1 MHPTPRVAEDAGPAA
16 AAAAVT
22 GAYGALR
29 SGAIV
34 VDRSDRSRWRFT
46 GPRAAETLTGLV
58 TNDVLALMPGEGLYA
73 AALTPKGK
81 IVADLRIFR
90 DDDGLLADTGPAAA
104 EGWRAM
110 ARKFVNPRVAPFA
123 EVSERTSD
131 TGVFGSRA
139 AELLSRVFETDA
151 NAFHQLQPYSH
162 VRARL
167 RSSSEDV
174 TVVRAAELGEVPG
187 FDIIA
192 PAQITDELRAGLG
205 SIGAV
210 AATRDLFD
218 IARIEAG
225 FPEWGVDMNEDTLPQ
240 EANFDDLGA
249 ISYSKGCYVGQETVA
264 RIHFRGHV
272 NKMLRRVRFNAD
284 AVPPRGAALADE
296 AGKSVGAITSAAL
309 SPRQGGVG
317 IAMVRRE
324 VEAGATL
331 IAQWGSEQTDVSVA

>member
-1 MHPTPRVAEDAGPAA
+1 MHPMLRVAEDAGTT
-16 AAAAVT
+16 AAVAA
-22 GAYGALR
+22 GYGALR

-34 VDRSDRSRWRFT
+34 LDRSDRSRWRFT
-46 GPRAAETLTGLV
+46 GPKAAETLTGLV
-58 TNDVLALMPGEGLYA
+58 TNDVLALKPGEGLYA

-81 IVADLRIFR
+81 IVADLRIFCE
-90 DDDGLLADTGPAAA
+90 DDGLLADTGPAAA

-110 ARKFVNPRVAPFA
+110 ARKFINPRVAPFT
-123 EVSERTSD
+123 EISEQTRD

-139 AELLSRVFETDA
+139 PELLSRLFETDA

-162 VRARL
+162 VRARP
-167 RSSSEDV
+167 RSSTEDV
-174 TVVRAAELGEVPG
+174 TVVRAAELGDVPG

-192 PAQITDELRAGLG
+192 PSEITDELRAGLEA
-205 SIGAV
+205 IGAV
-210 AATRDLFD
+210 AAPRALFD

-240 EANFDDLGA
+240 EANFDELGA

-272 NKMLRRVRFNAD
+272 NKILRRVRFTAET
-284 AVPPRGAALADE
+284 VPPRGTDLTDPT
-296 AGKSVGAITSAAL
+296 GKVVGEVRSSAR
-309 SPRQGGVG
+309 SPRGGGVG

-324 VEAGATL
+324 VGTGAKL
-331 IAQWGSEQTDVSVA
+331 IAQWGSEQIEVAVA